1 MPISKLKNLAILILL
16 LANLALLALV
26 LPARFATKQ
35 EADTLHDSLCSLYTR
50 QEISLSPDIIPDTV
64 PLYVLELKETDAG
77 SLPAAKALLGEELLM
92 QDDSSRYLSAYRSD
106 LGTCSISRSGEFSAA
121 LTGQEEQR
129 DLERASQKLLRDM
142 GFSCGAVPQAERLR
156 AGVYTVCATQQIL
169 GMPVFSGDLVLTWSN
184 SRLTAIDGIFFPG
197 TDSLTR
203 VSDSACLSAA
213 DALIAFLSARYELG
227 WVGSAV
233 TGLQQGY
240 IRSETAAAAAVR
252 LTPVW
257 LLETDTGSFQINGMT
272 GEVTAVS

>member
-1 MPISKLKNLAILILL
+1 MPVSKLKTLAILILL
-16 LANLALLALV
+16 LANLALLVLV
-26 LPARFATKQ
+26 VPSRLATARDA
-35 EADTLHDSLCSLYTR
+35 ATLHDSLCSLYEA
-50 QEISLSPDIIPDTV
+50 QEITLTPDAIPDTV

-77 SLPAAKALLGEELLM
+77 SLQAAKALLGEELLM
-92 QDDSSRYLSAYRSD
+92 QDDSSRYLSTYRSGS
-106 LGTCSISRSGEFSAA
+106 GTCSISRSGEFSAQ
-121 LTGQEEQR
+121 LTGQEER
-129 DLERASQKLLRDM
+129 GDLKASSRKLLKNM
-142 GFSCGAVPQAERLR
+142 GFSFEPLPDAERVR
-156 AGVYTVCATQQIL
+156 AGVYTVTATQQIL

-184 SRLTAIDGIFFPG
+184 SRLTAIDGFFFPG

-203 VSDSACLSAA
+203 VSDNACLSAA

-240 IRSETAAAAAVR
+240 IRSETAAAAVR

-257 LLETDTGSFQINGMT
+257 RLETDTGTFQINGMT

>member
-1 MPISKLKNLAILILL
+1 MPVSKLKTLAILILL
-16 LANLALLALV
+16 LANLALLVLV
-26 LPARFATKQ
+26 VPSRLATARDA
-35 EADTLHDSLCSLYTR
+35 ATLHDSLCSLYEA
-50 QEISLSPDIIPDTV
+50 QEISLTPDAIPDTV

-77 SLPAAKALLGEELLM
+77 SLQAAKALLGEELLM
-92 QDDSSRYLSAYRSD
+92 QDDSSRYLSTYRSD
-106 LGTCSISRSGEFSAA
+106 SGTCSISRSGEFSAQ
-121 LTGQEEQR
+121 LTGQEER
-129 DLERASQKLLRDM
+129 GDLKASSRKLLKNM
-142 GFSCGAVPQAERLR
+142 GFSFETLPDAERVR
-156 AGVYTVCATQQIL
+156 AGVYTVTATQQIL

-203 VSDSACLSAA
+203 VSDNACLSAA

-257 LLETDTGSFQINGMT
+257 RLETDTGTFQINGMT
-272 GEVTAVS
+272 GEVTAA

>member
-1 MPISKLKNLAILILL
+1 MPVSKLKTLAILILL
-16 LANLALLALV
+16 LANLALLVLV
-26 LPARFATKQ
+26 VPSRLATARDA
-35 EADTLHDSLCSLYTR
+35 ATLHDSLCSLYEA
-50 QEISLSPDIIPDTV
+50 QEISLTPDAIPDTV

-77 SLPAAKALLGEELLM
+77 SLQAAKALLGEELLM
-92 QDDSSRYLSAYRSD
+92 QDDSSRYLSTYRSD
-106 LGTCSISRSGEFSAA
+106 SGTCSISRSGEFSAQ
-121 LTGQEEQR
+121 LTGQEER
-129 DLERASQKLLRDM
+129 GDLKASSRKLLKNM
-142 GFSCGAVPQAERLR
+142 GFSYETLPDAERVR
-156 AGVYTVCATQQIL
+156 AGVYTVTATQQIL

-203 VSDSACLSAA
+203 VSDNACLSAA

-257 LLETDTGSFQINGMT
+257 RLETDTGTFQINGMT
-272 GEVTAVS
+272 GEVTAA